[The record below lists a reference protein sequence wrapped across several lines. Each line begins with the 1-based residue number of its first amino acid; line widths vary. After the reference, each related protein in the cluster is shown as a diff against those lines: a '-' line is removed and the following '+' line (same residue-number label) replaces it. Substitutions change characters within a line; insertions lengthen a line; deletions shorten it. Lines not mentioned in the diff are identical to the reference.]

1 LFKGKKF
8 TKYLIEL
15 GYSQERISAALET
28 VRAAYTYFEIMEK
41 KFEECQVEDFRIY
54 VSKLMEEGENTEEVL
69 VDLGRY
75 IYFSDMKEVWIY
87 FASILGGR
95 NILPSIS
102 KRLAEI
108 AGEKV
113 REKVFSKV
121 EAPPLG
127 SPPSAYCDAT
137 SSLMRQLEKGLNPKV
152 YRRVL
157 SGNHHN
163 IPMGNF
169 EKHKKWLVETGSINS
184 WLSKMHLEAFEEL
197 EQYLKEEKVW
207 YEQVITPEVVEYVRD
222 NQEILAG
229 VRRENWIYNTKFP
242 YNPQEYILETQPL
255 MKRYYMC
262 HCPMARESI
271 LKGEPEIPMD
281 WCYCSA
287 GYGKLRS
294 DVAFDT
300 ETEVEVLESVFNG
313 SDKCRFR
320 IKIPEDVF
328 KKYVNVNV
336 CTPA

>member
-1 LFKGKKF
+1 MLKEKEF
-8 TKYLIEL
+8 TEYLIER
-15 GYSQERISAALET
+15 GSSKEQIDAALS
-28 VRAAYTYFEIMEK
+28 VVKAAYTFFDAKGK
-41 KFEECQVEDFRIY
+41 KFEECQVDDFRSY
-54 VSKLMEEGENTEEVL
+54 VSNLMEEGENTEDAL
-69 VDLGRY
+69 VVLGRY
-75 IYFSDMKEVWIY
+75 IYFSDMKEAWIY

-102 KRLAEI
+102 GRLAEI

-113 REKVFSKV
+113 REKVFSNV
-121 EAPPLG
+121 DAPSLG

-137 SSLMRQLEKGLNPKV
+137 SSLMRQLEKGLSPEV

-157 SGNHHN
+157 AGNHHN
-163 IPMGNF
+163 VPASNF
-169 EKHKKWLVETGSINS
+169 ERHRKWLMEAGSIDA
-184 WLSKMHLEAFEEL
+184 WLSWMHMEAIEEL
-197 EQYLKEEKVW
+197 EQYLKEGKVW

-229 VRRENWIYNTKFP
+229 VRKEDWIYNTKFP
-242 YNPQEYILETQPL
+242 YSPQEYLGETDLL

-262 HCPMARESI
+262 HCPMARETI

-287 GYGKLRS
+287 GYGKLRY

-320 IKIPEDVF
+320 IKIPEDIF
-328 KKYVNVNV
+328 KRYVNVHV
-336 CTPA
+336 